1 MAACVGL
8 SLALAF
14 KPSIQGLRDRVRASA
29 GCIAKAHAA
38 VAGVLQFLAPAIHQA
53 MKTRITTLLGIQHP
67 IVLPGMTYVAVPE
80 LVAAVSNAG
89 GLGILASGGLSEEEC
104 RQAIRRVRALTTQ
117 PFGVGCSLLL
127 PGATEC
133 ARVALQEQVPVINM
147 SMGRADWL
155 IQGAH
160 AYGGKVI
167 ATVSNEKHARS
178 AIDMGVD
185 GLIVTGHEAAAHGG
199 AVTSLVLVPVVRDLT
214 DLPIIAAGG
223 FADGRGLLAALA
235 LGADAVAMGTRFAT
249 SRESV
254 VHARTKQLIVD
265 KAAED
270 TIYSSNFDTFP
281 CRVMRTP
288 GGEKYTAQRLGPAL
302 VAARSWQAAREM
314 NTPMLPMARHAL
326 GQGVVGA
333 MKIAYFGAATLAM
346 RKAIQ
351 QADHDEGVQLI
362 GQSQGLVHDIPSVS
376 EIMERVM
383 RQAHEAKA
391 SLPAG

>member
-1 MAACVGL
+1 
-8 SLALAF
+8 
-14 KPSIQGLRDRVRASA
+14 
-29 GCIAKAHAA
+29 
-38 VAGVLQFLAPAIHQA
+38 
-53 MKTRITTLLGIQHP
+53 MKTRITTLLGIEYP

-89 GLGILASGGLSEEEC
+89 GLGILASGGMSADEC
-104 RQAIRRVRALTTQ
+104 RAAIRHVRSLTAK

-133 ARVALQEQVPVINM
+133 ARVALQERVPVVNV
-147 SMGRADWL
+147 SMGRAEWVV
-155 IQGAH
+155 QGAH

-199 AVTSLVLVPVVRDLT
+199 AVTSLVLVPVVRDMT

-223 FADGRGLLAALA
+223 FADGRGLVAALA

-254 VHARTKQLIVD
+254 VHAATKQMIID
-265 KAAED
+265 KPSED

-288 GGEKYTAQRLGPAL
+288 GGEKYTARRLGPGL
-302 VAARSWQAAREM
+302 VLLRSWQAARELR
-314 NTPMLPMARHAL
+314 TPLRPLLRDAL
-326 GQGVVGA
+326 RQGLVGA
-333 MKIAYFGAATLAM
+333 IKIAYFGAATLAM

-351 QADHDEGVQLI
+351 QGDHAEGVQLI
-362 GQSQGLVHDIPSVS
+362 GQSQGLVRDTPTVS
-376 EIMERVM
+376 EIVDRVM
-383 RQAHEAKA
+383 RQAHDVKTR
-391 SLPAG
+391 LPPG